1 MVCADAQH
9 PQRDRAAIAKNEDKN
24 KERK

>member
-9 PQRDRAAIAKNEDKN
+9 PQRDRAAIAKNEDEN